1 MRKHH
6 SLKKFAYMEKNAQVA
21 QEGHVL
27 EESCLF
33 LKEDEHG
40 AQGVMREETRG
51 WLMARDLRER
61 QKELRGT
68 HGRNKP

>member
-1 MRKHH
+1 MR
-6 SLKKFAYMEKNAQVA
+6 KFAYTQKNAQVA

-40 AQGVMREETRG
+40 AQGVMREE
-51 WLMARDLRER
+51 ER
-61 QKELRGT
+61 
-68 HGRNKP
+68 